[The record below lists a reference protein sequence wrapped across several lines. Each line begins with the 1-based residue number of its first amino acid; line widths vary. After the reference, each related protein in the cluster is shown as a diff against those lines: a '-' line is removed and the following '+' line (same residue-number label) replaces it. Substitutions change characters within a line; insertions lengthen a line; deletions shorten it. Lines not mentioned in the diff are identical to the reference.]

1 MLPHE
6 RSLVEYYR
14 NAPFAMLGVN
24 TDSSREAMAQAQE
37 RLKVPCRS
45 WWDRGLRI
53 CNEWDVESLPAVFLL
68 DHRGVI
74 RFSAKGAPPPDE
86 LEHQIEE
93 LLREARAA
101 AS

>member
-6 RSLVEYYR
+6 RSLVEYYKKE
-14 NAPFAMLGVN
+14 PFALLGVN
-24 TDSSREAMAQAQE
+24 TDPSREVMAEAQE

-74 RFSAKGAPPPDE
+74 RYSGSGAPPPDD
-86 LEHQIEE
+86 LERKIEE

-101 AS
+101 SS